1 MNHILTLDAKQF
13 RQHFHFKRLFIP
25 MSIVVLL
32 SSEVLR
38 PIIIDSLADAFLQV
52 SIFVAFT
59 LSIYYFLLDK
69 FPMLELS
76 YVRQHAPHFEIP
88 VAAILGAL
96 PGCGGAIIVVTQF
109 TKHQAS
115 FGSVVAVLTATM
127 GDAAFLLLA
136 TKPLDGVIILA
147 IGLSVGILSGI
158 IVNKIHP
165 SDYLQPKKA
174 SKAVCVNGA
183 TSLFQQKLGK
193 VFWSIWMLPSLLI
206 GGLLAMQFNFNA
218 VLENLD
224 TYIGYF
230 GAVGAFSILLLWAFA
245 SKDSDDNDMGSY
257 QDFASEDKP
266 ALPYSKFNKVMQDTH
281 FVTAWVVTAFV
292 LYEVAVNIFSLD
304 LGTWFAHYGVFAPLV
319 GLVIGLLPG
328 CGPQILVTTLYI
340 QGIVPFSALAANAVS
355 NDGDALFPAIALAPK
370 AAIVA
375 TLYSAIPALVVGYGA
390 YFLA

>member
-1 MNHILTLDAKQF
+1 MSHILTLDAKQF
-13 RQHFHFKRLFIP
+13 RQRFHFKRLFIP
-25 MSIVVLL
+25 LSIIVLL
-32 SSEVLR
+32 SSDILR

-59 LSIYYFLLDK
+59 LCIYYFLLDK

-76 YVRQHAPHFEIP
+76 YVHQHAPHLEIP
-88 VAAILGAL
+88 VAAMLGAL

-109 TKHQAS
+109 TKRQAS

-136 TKPLDGVIILA
+136 TKPLDGAIILSM
-147 IGLSVGILSGI
+147 GLCVGIISGI

-165 SDYLQPKKA
+165 RGYLQPENVSQEA
-174 SKAVCVNGA
+174 FVNGI
-183 TSLFQQKLGK
+183 TSPLQQKLGQI
-193 VFWSIWMLPSLLI
+193 FWSIWMFPSLLI
-206 GGLLAMQFNFNA
+206 GGLLAMQFNFSA
-218 VLENLD
+218 LFENFD

-230 GAVGAFSILLLWAFA
+230 GAVGAFSVILLWAFA
-245 SKDSDDNDMGSY
+245 SKHNDNTEVGSY

-266 ALPYSKFNKVMQDTH
+266 AIPYSKFNKVMQDTH

-292 LYEVAVNIFSLD
+292 LYEVAVNIFSLE
-304 LGTWFAHYGVFAPLV
+304 LGAWFAHYAAFAPLV

-340 QGIVPFSALAANAVS
+340 QGIVPFSALAANAIS

-375 TLYSAIPALVVGYGA
+375 TLYSAIPALIVGYGI